1 MMKGFYLRYVDF
13 GCYES
18 RYVLLNIKYRT
29 YKKELDVI
37 AC

>member
-1 MMKGFYLRYVDF
+1 MMKGFYLRCVDF
-13 GCYES
+13 GCCES
-18 RYVLLNIKYRT
+18 RYVLLHIKYRT